1 MVSFHDHT
9 LLFGTNNMHSSTN
22 LILTGDSDGDSDG
35 NNNIISNDNG
45 YFNIYFQIQIVLFMH
60 IRMSE

>member
-9 LLFGTNNMHSSTN
+9 LLFGNNNFIRPSV
-22 LILTGDSDGDSDG
+22 ILNGDGDGDSDG

-45 YFNIYFQIQIVLFMH
+45 YFNIYFQIQTVLLCIF
-60 IRMSE
+60 E